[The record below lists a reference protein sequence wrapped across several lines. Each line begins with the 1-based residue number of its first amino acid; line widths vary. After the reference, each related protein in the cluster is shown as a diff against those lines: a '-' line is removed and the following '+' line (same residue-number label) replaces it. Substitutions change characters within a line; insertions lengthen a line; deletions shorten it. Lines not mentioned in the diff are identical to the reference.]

1 VANDPARVT
10 PPLLDVL
17 ETLIAAH
24 GHELHG
30 WAIMKTS
37 GRTGPTVYKV
47 LDRLAALGWLTAR
60 WEDQVAEPNRPRR
73 RFYLLTSDGVV
84 KATELLAARR
94 SQPPK
99 AKTLRPAFGHE
110 R

>member
-1 VANDPARVT
+1 VANDPVRVT
-10 PPLLDVL
+10 APLLDVL

-47 LDRLAALGWLTAR
+47 LDRLAALGWLSAR

-73 RFYLLTSDGVV
+73 RFDRLTSDCAA
-84 KATELLAARR
+84 KAAELLAARR
-94 SQPPK
+94 PQPHK
-99 AKTLRPAFGHE
+99 AATLRLAFGSE
-110 R
+110 Q